1 MGRNHDPITLHKYL
15 YAHADPGNM
24 IDPTGN
30 FSLSSI
36 GTAINVLGRLTTTAI
51 ARTPSLLSR
60 AATGTGNAARGALK
74 VFSRSKKYIRAIAKK
89 CKTNSKKSNG
99 CGYAKGMAEAELKM
113 RALVARTPNSR
124 KSGSNPVVVV
134 VGAFDS
140 ARGRGTAAFN
150 GFAKGSLAIKRRLKK
165 VGLHIGQE
173 NACGTNNTVGRCAE
187 YRAAHNLLRS
197 GSKLKNIFWTPAYHV
212 TKGPGGRLKIQK
224 EVGYCNI
231 CQTGLGL

>member
-1 MGRNHDPITLHKYL
+1 
-15 YAHADPGNM
+15 
-24 IDPTGN
+24 
-30 FSLSSI
+30 
-36 GTAINVLGRLTTTAI
+36 V
-51 ARTPSLLSR
+51 
-60 AATGTGNAARGALK
+60 ARGVSQILVRNKSYVRAL
-74 VFSRSKKYIRAIAKK
+74 AKK
-89 CKTNSKKSNG
+89 CKLKSNKSSL
-99 CGYAKGMAEAELKM
+99 CGYAKGLAEAELKL
-113 RALVARTPNSR
+113 RALVARTPNAR
-124 KSGSNPVVVV
+124 KKGPNPVVVV

-150 GFAKGSLAIKRRLKK
+150 GFAKGSPAMKRRLKK

-197 GSKLKNIFWTPAYHV
+197 GSRLKNIFWTPAYHV

-224 EVGYCNI
+224 EAKYCNV